1 MDVGTAIIPGSERC
15 RLTHTYNSYD
25 FVEYCNSCNRG
36 ACRASSSV
44 VTLNVYGGAQ
54 LVHKFCPSQS
64 HFTNE
69 LS

>member
-36 ACRASSSV
+36 
-44 VTLNVYGGAQ
+44 
-54 LVHKFCPSQS
+54 LVAHLARLL
-64 HFTNE
+64 H
-69 LS
+69 

>member
-1 MDVGTAIIPGSERC
+1 MDEQLLSQARKDVDESHIIHMI
-15 RLTHTYNSYD
+15 L

-36 ACRASSSV
+36 ACRASCSV